1 MVYSAPKVNG
11 EVAQSAEQRIHKPSV
26 VGSSPTLATLHKSHH
41 GDLLMHTTLW
51 VLQIILGLYFM
62 TLGIMHFIRPP
73 NLPQLMSWFY
83 ELSPMLHYFSGSAEI
98 LGSLGLILP
107 GLTKVQTRLTPL
119 ASIGLALLMVGAAG
133 YHIIRG
139 EIQNLPTNIVL
150 FSIASYI
157 AYGRWNKHPLPDS
170 KK

>member
-1 MVYSAPKVNG
+1 
-11 EVAQSAEQRIHKPSV
+11 
-26 VGSSPTLATLHKSHH
+26 
-41 GDLLMHTTLW
+41 MHITLW
-51 VLQIILGLYFM
+51 ILQIILGLYFM
-62 TLGIMHFIRPP
+62 TLGIMHFIIPP
-73 NLPQLMSWFY
+73 NLPQIMSWFY
-83 ELSPMLHYFSGSAEI
+83 DLPPTLHYFSGSVEI

-119 ASIGLALLMVGAAG
+119 AGTGLALLMVGAAG

-150 FSIASYI
+150 LSISAYI

-170 KK
+170 KT